1 MSNYFKLQIKVKKL
15 NDGEFEDQK
24 TGKII
29 EYFQLIEDGGIVE
42 PKFRMKKEM
51 YQKLLKD
58 KVEGKEI
65 FIYLERK
72 LAADKSGKLV
82 NFVGDVIQAY
92 DLND

>member
-1 MSNYFKLQIKVKKL
+1 
-15 NDGEFEDQK
+15 
-24 TGKII
+24 
-29 EYFQLIEDGGIVE
+29 
-42 PKFRMKKEM
+42 M

>member
-15 NDGEFEDQK
+15 NSGEFEDQR
-24 TGKII
+24 TGKVI

-51 YQKLLKD
+51 HEKLLEN

-82 NFVGDVIQAY
+82 NFISDKTFTPIFF
-92 DLND
+92 